1 MTESPEPVEVQPE
14 MVDLTKKSLKEIAE
28 AEGDTALEKTLER
41 LKEEVVQP
49 REPVSGFS
57 SSI

>member
-1 MTESPEPVEVQPE
+1 MTESPGPVEVQPE
-14 MVDLTKKSLKEIAE
+14 MVDLTKKSFKEIAE

-49 REPVSGFS
+49 REPVSGFA